1 MQHTEKSVFRAAI
14 ILCFFLSGLFACEKV
29 PPEPIK
35 IGLSINLS
43 GRGGAAGE
51 HIRDGALLA
60 VREINEKGGIN
71 GRSLDL
77 LVRDDKNSEDG
88 IRQADQE
95 LIDAGVVAIIGHS
108 YSSNTVTAH
117 PLVTSQNTL
126 LITAYTATTRLSR
139 LDDLFLRTSVDC
151 ELYGEKMAAIL
162 QKKGIHSI
170 AVLMDM
176 TNPAF
181 VLDYL
186 KYLKAHFDGQ
196 IREVRFDSREN
207 APWPKLI
214 AQLTADSHQGIVL
227 LTEASMTGVA
237 LQKLKAEQ
245 YSGALFATLW
255 TQTPELFRIAGP
267 AAEGLSI
274 VTFINPENTRPEY
287 LEFSR
292 RMEEYFHKPATAR
305 SARAHEMVNILA
317 DALQRTQ
324 ELSASALKAAL
335 LSGEYETIM
344 GKVRFNQYGDVD
356 RAVYDVKVKNSKF
369 VNGGEI

>member
-1 MQHTEKSVFRAAI
+1 
-14 ILCFFLSGLFACEKV
+14 
-29 PPEPIK
+29 
-35 IGLSINLS
+35 
-43 GRGGAAGE
+43 
-51 HIRDGALLA
+51 
-60 VREINEKGGIN
+60 
-71 GRSLDL
+71 
-77 LVRDDKNSEDG
+77 
-88 IRQADQE
+88 
-95 LIDAGVVAIIGHS
+95 
-108 YSSNTVTAH
+108 
-117 PLVTSQNTL
+117 
-126 LITAYTATTRLSR
+126 
-139 LDDLFLRTSVDC
+139 
-151 ELYGEKMAAIL
+151 MAAIL